1 MSKGEDNT
9 LKVLYL
15 IAQNTSNQNAVYLDG
30 GFINGKYKEISKSQ
44 AVNLI
49 KKLEKNLVIYQTEQ
63 KDIYKVVKSTF
74 ANWFYL
80 SIRRKRPKK
89 DECLK

>member
-30 GFINGKYKEISKSQ
+30 GFINGKYKEISESQ
-44 AVNLI
+44 ATSLI
-49 KKLEKNLVIYQTEQ
+49 KRLEKNLVIHQTEQ
-63 KDIYKVVKSTF
+63 RHIYKVIKSTF
-74 ANWFYL
+74 TSWFYL
-80 SIRRKRPKK
+80 AIRGKRPKK